1 MQKIIFFT
9 GIFLFS
15 VITVSAQLTNSK
27 WHGISNSNQPLD
39 LLMVFQND
47 TAKAFML
54 PDSVYLAGM
63 SYIIQDSIIS
73 FKKVGGAIPCDS
85 NAVGK
90 YKFEIKDKILSFF
103 LIEDD
108 CLARSFQLN
117 KAKYEKV
124 E

>member
-9 GIFLFS
+9 LIFFFT
-15 VITVSAQLTNSK
+15 VITVNAQLANTK
-27 WHGISNSNQPLD
+27 WHGVANANQPFD

-63 SYIIQDSIIS
+63 SYIIQDSVIS
-73 FKKVGGAIPCDS
+73 FKKVGGGIPCDS
-85 NAVGK
+85 NVVGK
-90 YKFEIKDKILSFF
+90 YKFEIKDNTLSFF

-108 CLARSFQLN
+108 CIVRSHQLN
-117 KAKYEKV
+117 EAKYEKV

>member
-1 MQKIIFFT
+1 MQKIIFIT
-9 GIFLFS
+9 LLFFSS
-15 VITVSAQLTNSK
+15 VLTVSAQLDNTK
-27 WHGISNSNQPLD
+27 WHGVANTNQPFD
-39 LLMVFQND
+39 LLLVFQQD

-73 FKKVGGAIPCDS
+73 FKKVAGGIPCDS
-85 NAVGK
+85 NVVGK
-90 YKFEIKDKILSFF
+90 YKFEIKDNILSFL

-108 CLARSFQLN
+108 CGARSHQLN
-117 KAKYEKV
+117 EAKYEKV

>member
-1 MQKIIFFT
+1 MQKIIFFIV
-9 GIFLFS
+9 IFFFS
-15 VITVSAQLTNSK
+15 IITVTAQLANTK
-27 WHGISNSNQPLD
+27 WHGIANANQPFD

-63 SYIIQDSIIS
+63 SYIIQDTVIS

-85 NAVGK
+85 NVVGK
-90 YKFEIKDKILSFF
+90 YKFEIKDNILSFF

-108 CLARSFQLN
+108 CIARSFQLN